1 MSVLSVNPPYPIF
14 SETDGQPLEN
24 GYIWIGTVNLDPQT
38 NPISVYWDLA
48 KTIPA
53 AQPIRTLGGYPVYN
67 GTPARLYVGS
77 DYSIRVMD
85 NNGSMVYSA
94 PSATERY
101 SRVVIDISLVSSNA
115 TGDGVQIIFPL
126 VSEPLFIFING
137 VYQNKNTYSFA
148 AGSITFSEA
157 PPYNSIIEFLV

>member
-24 GYIWIGTVNLDPQT
+24 GYIWIGTVNLDPQI
-38 NPISVYWDLA
+38 NPISVYWDSA

-67 GTPARLYVGS
+67 GTPARIYVGS

-85 NNGSMVYSA
+85 NNGNLVYSSLNDNA
-94 PSATERY
+94 FVGGSFAT
-101 SRVVIDISLVSSNA
+101 NA
-115 TGDGVQIIFPL
+115 TGDGVKTIFP
-126 VSEPLFIFING
+126 VSSTPNSIYING
-137 VYQNKNTYSFA
+137 VYQNQNTYTFSG
-148 AGSITFSEA
+148 GSVTFSEA
-157 PPYNSIIEFLV
+157 PPYTSVIEFLV

>member
-24 GYIWIGTVNLDPQT
+24 GYIWIGTANLDPQV
-38 NPISVYWDLA
+38 NPISVYWDSA

-67 GTPARLYVGS
+67 GTPARLYVGA

-85 NNGSMVYSA
+85 KNGSLVYSSLNDNA
-94 PSATERY
+94 FGNGSFAT
-101 SRVVIDISLVSSNA
+101 NA
-115 TGDGVQIIFPL
+115 TGDGVQTIFP
-126 VSEPLFIFING
+126 VSSTPNAIYISG
-137 VYQNKNTYSFA
+137 VYQNKNTYTVSS
-148 AGSITFSEA
+148 GSVTFSEA
-157 PPYNSIIEFLV
+157 PPSTSVIEFLV

>member
-24 GYIWIGTVNLDPQT
+24 GYIWIGTANLDPQV
-38 NPISVYWDLA
+38 NPISVYWDSA

-53 AQPIRTLGGYPVYN
+53 TQPIRTLGGYPVYN

-85 NNGSMVYSA
+85 NNGSLVYS
-94 PSATERY
+94 
-101 SRVVIDISLVSSNA
+101 SLNDNAFGGGSFASNA
-115 TGDGVQIIFPL
+115 TGDGVQTIFP
-126 VSEPLFIFING
+126 VSSFPNAIYING
-137 VYQNKNTYSFA
+137 VYQNQNTYTVSS
-148 AGSITFSEA
+148 GSVTFSEA
-157 PPYNSIIEFLV
+157 PPYTSVIEFLF